1 MHNDSAGHTADSDS
15 SLLEGLFQF
24 AITGDTHN
32 PDFAQL
38 NDTVYQRLQQAYG
51 ATSGAAL
58 GSTTDQERNAA

>member
-1 MHNDSAGHTADSDS
+1 MNNDSAGHSADSDS

-24 AITGDTHN
+24 AIKGDTHN

-51 ATSGAAL
+51 SVSTSSVGSDHKRDAA
-58 GSTTDQERNAA
+58 

>member
-1 MHNDSAGHTADSDS
+1 MNNDSAGHSADSDS

-24 AITGDTHN
+24 AIKGDTHN

-51 ATSGAAL
+51 AVPTSSVGSDHKRDAA
-58 GSTTDQERNAA
+58 

>member
-1 MHNDSAGHTADSDS
+1 MNNDSAAHGTDSDS

-24 AITGDTHN
+24 AIKGDTHN

-51 ATSGAAL
+51 SVSTSSVAN
-58 GSTTDQERNAA
+58 DQKRDAP

>member
-1 MHNDSAGHTADSDS
+1 MHNDSAGNNAQSDS

-51 ATSGAAL
+51 AVSGSAL
-58 GSTTDQERNAA
+58 ATDQERTAA

>member
-1 MHNDSAGHTADSDS
+1 MNNDSAGHSADSDS

-24 AITGDTHN
+24 AIKGDTHN

-51 ATSGAAL
+51 SVSGSSVSNEQKRDAA
-58 GSTTDQERNAA
+58 

>member
-1 MHNDSAGHTADSDS
+1 MNNDSAAHSTDSDS

-24 AITGDTHN
+24 AIKGDTHN

-51 ATSGAAL
+51 SVSTSSVGDDQKRDAA
-58 GSTTDQERNAA
+58 

>member
-1 MHNDSAGHTADSDS
+1 MHNDSAGHGADSDS

-24 AITGDTHN
+24 AIKGDTHN

-51 ATSGAAL
+51 LVPTGSVAGDQNRDAA
-58 GSTTDQERNAA
+58 